1 MQKIKKYIIG
11 VIVVGLVFLAG
22 LFLVRSK
29 NKPIDYKE
37 YKIDRGQVKKVI
49 DVDAQV
55 KPEIYADIS
64 SELPVLVEDVFVK
77 ENEKVVKGQK
87 LFVLDKKSVNAQVA
101 QARLAVEK
109 AELEERNKRRHWDLL
124 KPEEKM
130 EIKKTTEEA
139 RQRLNEIYAQ
149 ASKLTIVSPIDGVV
163 VKRNVNPGE
172 IASGMAMKIS
182 NLNSLR
188 VEALIPEVDIGQVQT
203 GDSAEVILDAYPDK
217 ILTGKIISIDV
228 ASTVEQNSTYYKAI
242 IKLSNSQGSQGTS
255 LLDGMNADVNIVVQS
270 KEGVLRVD
278 RSFAKKDDRGY
289 FVYILN
295 LDKKEPIK
303 KYFQAGLVGE
313 DFVEVESGL
322 EEGNK
327 IILIGSDT

>member
-1 MQKIKKYIIG
+1 MQKVKKYIVG
-11 VIVVGLVFLAG
+11 VIVMGLIFSAG
-22 LFLVRSK
+22 LFLAHSK
-29 NKPIDYKE
+29 NKPVDYKE

-49 DVDAQV
+49 EVDAQV

-64 SELPVLVEDVFVK
+64 SELPVLVKDVFVK
-77 ENEKVVKGQK
+77 ENEKVTKGQK

-149 ASKLTIVSPIDGVV
+149 AFKLTIVSPIDGVV

-172 IASGMAMKIS
+172 VASGMAMKIS

-188 VEALIPEVDIGQVQT
+188 VEALIPEVDVGQVQT
-203 GDSAEVILDAYPDK
+203 GDSAEVVLDAYPDK

-242 IKLSNSQGSQGTS
+242 IKLSDLQGVS
-255 LLDGMNADVNIVVQS
+255 LLDGMNADVDIVVQS
-270 KEGVLRVD
+270 SDDVLRVD
-278 RSFAKKDDRGY
+278 RNFAKKDDRGY
-289 FVYILN
+289 FVYVLN
-295 LDKKEPIK
+295 LDGREPIK

-313 DFVEVESGL
+313 NFVEVEGGL
-322 EEGNK
+322 KESERVV
-327 IILIGSDT
+327 LIDDIKNE